1 MKFPVWIIMASGL
14 ALACAGCSPTST
26 TNALR
31 DVPSN
36 VRAAASNLTPPVFK
50 AGPRAKID
58 SLISYYSA
66 YYKVPETLVKQ
77 VVNRESTYN
86 PAARNGIHIGLMQ
99 INPQTARTMGHTGST
114 ADLYDPATNLKYGV
128 KYLAG
133 AYLVAGQNSAKADRL
148 YQSGYYYH
156 AKRMGLLKQTGLR

>member
-1 MKFPVWIIMASGL
+1 MKLPIWIVVASGL
-14 ALACAGCSPTST
+14 ALASAGCSPTST
-26 TNALR
+26 TNGLR
-31 DVPSN
+31 DAPSN
-36 VRAAASNLTPPVFK
+36 ARVVASNPTPPVFK
-50 AGPRAKID
+50 AGSRAKID
-58 SLISYYSA
+58 SLISYYST

-86 PAARNGIHIGLMQ
+86 PSARNGVHIGLMQ
-99 INPQTARTMGHTGST
+99 INPQTARTMGHTGSN

-148 YQSGYYYH
+148 YQSGYYYR
-156 AKRMGLLKQTGLR
+156 AKRMGLLKETGLR